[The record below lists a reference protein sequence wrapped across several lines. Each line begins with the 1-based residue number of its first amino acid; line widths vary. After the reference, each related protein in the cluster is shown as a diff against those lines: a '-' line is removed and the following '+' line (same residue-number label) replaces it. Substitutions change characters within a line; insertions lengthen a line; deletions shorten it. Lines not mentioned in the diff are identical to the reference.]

1 MAAWQ
6 SVAQRLGAG
15 LRQSLRWLVV
25 GASLATALAPAQA
38 QDAVADFYRGKTIT
52 IVVGSDAGG
61 GYDLSA
67 RAISR
72 HMSKYIPGNPQII
85 VQNKPGASSLAAANY
100 VYEAAPA
107 DGTVI
112 AAVQRPV
119 PFQFLFGTSGMRFD
133 LRTLQWLG
141 STAKEPGVF
150 VSWFNSSQRSMKDL
164 LAGEMVVGG
173 NGPSTDTELFAR
185 MMNTVFGTKLRI
197 VSGYPGQNEIILAM
211 QRGEVQG
218 VANWSWSDIEA
229 RHPDWIADKK
239 VHFLMQF
246 ALEPIPAL
254 KDVPFILD
262 MARNPDERALLKLLM
277 QNKALGRPFFVT
289 PKVPA
294 ERVAALRKAF
304 DATMKDPDFRADAAK
319 TVGPID
325 AVSGEQMQMD
335 LAQVY
340 ALPPDLIERA
350 RKAVGLSG
358 N

>member
-6 SVAQRLGAG
+6 GISYHVTGAAKRA
-15 LRQSLRWLVV
+15 LRSLAI
-25 GASLATALAPAQA
+25 GASLFTALATAKA

-67 RAISR
+67 RALAR

-85 VQNKPGASSLAAANY
+85 IQNKPGASSLAAANY

-119 PFQFLFGTSGMRFD
+119 PFQFLFGASGMRFD

-150 VSWFNSSQRSMKDL
+150 VSWFNSPQRSMKDL

-185 MMNTVFGTKLRI
+185 LMNNVFGTKLRI

-229 RHPDWIADKK
+229 RHPDWIADRK
-239 VHFLMQF
+239 VSFLMQF
-246 ALEPIPAL
+246 SLEPIPAL

-262 MARNPDERALLKLLM
+262 MARNADERALLTLLM
-277 QNKALGRPFFVT
+277 QNKALGRPFFVA

-294 ERVAALRKAF
+294 DRVAALRAAF
-304 DATMKDPDFRADAAK
+304 DATMQDPDFRADAAK

-325 AVSGEQMQMD
+325 AVSGVKMQAD

-340 ALPPDLIERA
+340 ALPADLIERA
-350 RKAVGLSG
+350 RKAVGLVG

>member
-1 MAAWQ
+1 MTLAWRAAAKLF
-6 SVAQRLGAG
+6 VRA
-15 LRQSLRWLVV
+15 
-25 GASLATALAPAQA
+25 ALAVALCST
-38 QDAVADFYRGKTIT
+38 AVFAADDSAIADFYRGRTIT

-61 GYDLSA
+61 GYDLTA
-67 RAISR
+67 RTLSR
-72 HMSKYIPGNPQII
+72 HIGKYIPGNPTII

-119 PFQFLFGTSGMRFD
+119 PFQFLFGSAGMRFD

-150 VSWFNSSQRSMKDL
+150 VSWESAPQRSIKDL
-164 LAGEMVVGG
+164 LGAEMVVGG

-185 MMNTVFGTKLRI
+185 LMNNIFGTKLRI

-218 VANWSWSDIEA
+218 VANWSWSDIES
-229 RHPDWIADKK
+229 RHPDWIAGSK

-246 ALEPIPAL
+246 SLDPIPAL

-262 MARNPDERALLKLLM
+262 AARNPEERALLKLLM
-277 QNKALGRPFFVT
+277 QNKALGRPFFLA

-294 ERVAALRKAF
+294 ERVAALRAAF
-304 DATMKDPDFRADAAK
+304 DATMRDPDFRADAAK

-325 AVSGEQMQMD
+325 AVSGEQMQRD
-335 LAQVY
+335 LQQVY
-340 ALPPDLIERA
+340 ALPQDLVERA
-350 RKAVGLSG
+350 RKAVGIAG

>member
-1 MAAWQ
+1 MTLAWRPAAKLF
-6 SVAQRLGAG
+6 VRA
-15 LRQSLRWLVV
+15 
-25 GASLATALAPAQA
+25 ALAIALCSS
-38 QDAVADFYRGKTIT
+38 AVFAADDSGIADFYRGRTVT

-61 GYDLSA
+61 GYDLTA
-67 RAISR
+67 RTLSR
-72 HMSKYIPGNPQII
+72 HMGKYIPGNPTII

-119 PFQFLFGTSGMRFD
+119 PFQFLFGASGMRFD

-150 VSWFNSSQRSMKDL
+150 VSWESAPQRSIKDL
-164 LAGEMVVGG
+164 LGAEMVVGG

-185 MMNTVFGTKLRI
+185 LMNNIFGTKLRI

-218 VANWSWSDIEA
+218 VANWSWSDIES
-229 RHPDWIADKK
+229 RHPDWIAGSK

-246 ALEPIPAL
+246 SLDPIPAL

-262 MARNPDERALLKLLM
+262 AARNPEERALLKLLM
-277 QNKALGRPFFVT
+277 QNKALGRPFFLA

-294 ERVAALRKAF
+294 ERVAALRAAF
-304 DATMKDPDFRADAAK
+304 DATMRDPDFRADAAK

-325 AVSGEQMQMD
+325 AVSGEQMQRD
-335 LAQVY
+335 LQQVY
-340 ALPPDLIERA
+340 ALPQDLVERA
-350 RKAVGLSG
+350 RKAVGITG